1 MAVVGRWWS
10 PGVVGERRGSGRVFD
25 MAKINNVHRAL
36 PTNALCAFCERSRRW
51 TVAVVVRPSHT
62 GVRFDTVTRGRSKSH
77 APGISVRKRRQA
89 SASVRDRTFPGC
101 HRVTFRGN
109 RVHLSAAANQ
119 LLVQKLVAK
128 RGCPREPNHP

>member
-1 MAVVGRWWS
+1 MGQFCRIV
-10 PGVVGERRGSGRVFD
+10 PPSGTTELVRND
-25 MAKINNVHRAL
+25 
-36 PTNALCAFCERSRRW
+36 AFTDRL
-51 TVAVVVRPSHT
+51 RPSHT

-89 SASVRDRTFPGC
+89 SASVRDRTFPGG

-109 RVHLSAAANQ
+109 RVHPSAAANQ
-119 LLVQKLVAK
+119 LPVQKFVAK